1 MSQFG
6 PKFGPGA
13 VQPAPAMPPMQ
24 AMPSM
29 PPVSQGPPVGPPAQ
43 APPVVPPLPP
53 RQEPPRPPGGH
64 GTGGQV
70 PPPFLT
76 KLYDLVDD
84 EKTNDLVSWSPDGTI
99 FTVHRTTQFA
109 RDVLPKYF
117 KHNNFS
123 SFVRQLNQYGFHKQ
137 DPDNWTFGHDNF
149 KRGRKDLLAEIS
161 RRKSKNQIHA
171 SPNSNL
177 IQVVPGKDN
186 PLANQKLI
194 LELGN
199 YGILGDVDR
208 LQRDKEMLMK
218 ELMMAR
224 KQLVLARKQESQMQQ
239 KCDMT
244 MRRVEQL
251 EGNMKKMQQ
260 FLFYYFQPALKNY
273 NAKSKRKR
281 LPPSSSSEQLAK
293 AKVEGSSENLPNV
306 ETDPE
311 TAQKL
316 MSQLSGLDSGN
327 LPANLPPSNSFP
339 PASVQELTGTETLP
353 QELVAP
359 VVGDLT
365 GVSLSSSPDLKKR
378 RISDENIQ
386 PNGPQMKSEFDVTP
400 ANAPPG
406 PPDGGNG
413 LGSAQGV
420 KGTGQTYHQPTE
432 NGFETVFYDDPE
444 PVTWTSKGDEE
455 MLDEIL
461 NIDDA
466 GSNFPP
472 LNNLPNGTD
481 VDAFAQRM
489 EDFQDAA
496 Y

>member
-316 MSQLSGLDSGN
+316 MSQLS
-327 LPANLPPSNSFP
+327 
-339 PASVQELTGTETLP
+339 
-353 QELVAP
+353 
-359 VVGDLT
+359 
-365 GVSLSSSPDLKKR
+365 DLKKR